1 MLPCEP
7 LAGLP
12 DIPAAKFDP
21 QVLYVDIWWW
31 PYSAKVDWEK
41 VHSKLTLYEQRRAT
55 AFHFHKDATA
65 FMAGRYLQRFVLSKY
80 TSVPRMDLDIVAG
93 VHGKPHLANAGMA
106 FNLTNTEGLA
116 AIAISSTAKTLG
128 IDAEPIGTA
137 IETQAALLFCAPA
150 ELEIISALQGSERQL
165 LLLSYWTLKES
176 HLKAM
181 GTGLIG
187 APDQLNV
194 QLDRM
199 ANSIRIDNALP
210 SDDSHW
216 HHRLLH
222 APCGHLIALSVQSDQ
237 TELVV
242 RQQKL
247 PDPV

>member
-7 LAGLP
+7 LTSLP
-12 DIPAAKFDP
+12 DIAAAKFDP
-21 QVLYVDIWWW
+21 QVTHVDIWWW
-31 PYSAKVDWEK
+31 PYNAKVDWEK
-41 VHSKLTLYEQRRAT
+41 VRSKLTLNEQKRAT
-55 AFHFHKDATA
+55 DFHFDKDAIA

-80 TSVPRMDLDIVAG
+80 TSVPPMDLDIVTG
-93 VHGKPHLANAGMA
+93 VHGKPHLANLRIA

-116 AIAISSTAKTLG
+116 GIAISSTANMLG

-137 IETQAALLFCAPA
+137 IEAQAALLFCAPA
-150 ELEIISALQGSERQL
+150 ELEIISALQGSERQS

-176 HLKAM
+176 YLKAM
-181 GTGLIG
+181 GTGLIA
-187 APDQLNV
+187 APDQLNL
-194 QLDRM
+194 QLDRTT
-199 ANSIRIDNALP
+199 NSIRIDNALV
-210 SDDSHW
+210 SDDAHW

-237 TELVV
+237 AELVL